1 MIGVALA
8 LIVVGV
14 TFVFVIPWVGV
25 PVGIIGVV
33 LLIAFLAGFG
43 RRAAQFGTLRAVER
57 RDDDADRP
65 PVWVVEDIDH
75 TIQWMVC
82 PRSHR
87 RRTRLVTPRPPVSGG
102 PGRRRTSQTS
112 CARTLKQEEHTL
124 KEIDEKARR
133 LTLQT
138 VRAGAQ

>member
-87 RRTRLVTPRPPVSGG
+87 RRTRWLPRGHRLAEALGEDERRKPP
-102 PGRRRTSQTS
+102 
-112 CARTLKQEEHTL
+112 AREP
-124 KEIDEKARR
+124 
-133 LTLQT
+133 
-138 VRAGAQ
+138 